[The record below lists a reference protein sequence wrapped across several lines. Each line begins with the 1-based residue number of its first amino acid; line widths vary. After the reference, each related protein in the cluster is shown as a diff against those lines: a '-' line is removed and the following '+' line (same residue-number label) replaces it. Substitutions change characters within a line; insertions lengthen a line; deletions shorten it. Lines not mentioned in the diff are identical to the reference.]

1 MYSVTR
7 ISLIHLVM
15 SRGWINPINPPVF
28 YLFIQEKMFLLAS
41 VLIAAVAV
49 PAPVNVRLE
58 HMPGPVVYGVDVRN
72 PVLRWS
78 LNIEGSMSFFS
89 SFYPATAQNN

>member
-1 MYSVTR
+1 M
-7 ISLIHLVM
+7 L
-15 SRGWINPINPPVF
+15 
-28 YLFIQEKMFLLAS
+28 LLAS

-78 LNIEGSMSFFS
+78 LNVEGMSFFS
-89 SFYPATAQNN
+89 SFYPVTAQNY

>member
-7 ISLIHLVM
+7 ISLIHYDSYLVIIRNVDK
-15 SRGWINPINPPVF
+15 SNKPTGIS
-28 YLFIQEKMFLLAS
+28 LFIQEKMFLLAS

-78 LNIEGSMSFFS
+78 LNVEGMYEFF
-89 SFYPATAQNN
+89 FLI